1 MPSYR
6 WAWGRMATAFEG
18 WAPYPPALCQM
29 WDRTQA
35 LAMSF
40 DGQGISNMLWWV
52 PLGPCLE
59 LNAPLFNSHAAGCLA
74 PPGTLPCAVML
85 PSNKQA
91 LPRLPFLPQGVWA
104 AAQAPRRP
112 LCGPHRRAGLPHICS
127 GAYCPQ
133 LCGTGPQHL
142 GGGVRQPGAC
152 PARRQRPLMRLLIQE
167 SLRRLRQFN
176 MQVGA
181 GAGCRGAGCLLG
193 VERRWSHPVTE
204 RAACMRM
211 HTIPTTLHRAAC
223 PQALPTHSTLAPA
236 LLFAGNGQPGIS
248 HFSHGA
254 ADCGGCGHAGAAAGL

>member
-1 MPSYR
+1 
-6 WAWGRMATAFEG
+6 
-18 WAPYPPALCQM
+18 
-29 WDRTQA
+29 
-35 LAMSF
+35 MSF

-104 AAQAPRRP
+104 AAQAPRRR

-127 GAYCPQ
+127 GAYCPH

-152 PARRQRPLMRLLIQE
+152 PARRQRPPDAPADTGEPAPLQAVQHAGGRWRWVPGCWMLAG
-167 SLRRLRQFN
+167 RRKAVQPSSD
-176 MQVGA
+176 
-181 GAGCRGAGCLLG
+181 GAGC
-193 VERRWSHPVTE
+193 
-204 RAACMRM
+204 M
-211 HTIPTTLHRAAC
+211 HAYAHNPH
-223 PQALPTHSTLAPA
+223 HLAPCRLPA
-236 LLFAGNGQPGIS
+236 SSAHPL
-248 HFSHGA
+248 
-254 ADCGGCGHAGAAAGL
+254 HAGTGTAVCRQWPTWHQPFLAWGSRLWGLWPRRCCCGPLTHTPPASRRPTRRRRDAPLLLWLLLPPPYC